1 MNQCCNV
8 LLCNFVFLLL
18 ISWVPLLWFGH
29 IGAHAPGIIYFL
41 SCLSCSLL
49 NWTSVKPYWFS
60 LLTKDLQGLLCFV
73 NVILC
78 SLVSSSLKL
87 QYGEYGLGWE
97 WGWDLP
103 LDQPFVML
111 CHRLL
116 RVEFFW
122 VCNQKYCSVASMTL
136 ALWSL

>member
-1 MNQCCNV
+1 M
-8 LLCNFVFLLL
+8 
-18 ISWVPLLWFGH
+18 
-29 IGAHAPGIIYFL
+29 YFYVIL
-41 SCLSCSLL
+41 YFF
-49 NWTSVKPYWFS
+49 YWFHEFLCCDFAILGPMLQASHIFYLAFLVLCWMKLQRNLSTDYS
-60 LLTKDLQGLLCFV
+60 LLTKDLQGLMCFV

-78 SLVSSSLKL
+78 SLVSSSLQL